1 MEPAIATTN
10 LTCRYGRT
18 EAVRNLTLTVAPGSL
33 FALLGP
39 NGAGKTTTVRTLM
52 NILRPSGGRATV
64 GGVDSR
70 RLGPRELATIGYV
83 SENQKLP
90 AWMTVGELFAYCRPL
105 YPTWDDALCRRLARD
120 FDLPLTTKIRRLSRG
135 MRVKAALVSSLA
147 YRPRILVL
155 DEPFSGLD
163 PVVRDDLVHGVLEL
177 AGQEQWTVLL
187 SSHDLDEVERLVD
200 TVGFLDAGSLVLCE
214 PFADLHARFRRV
226 EVTTAETNEFRQ
238 EQIRLK
244 PDPTYEEIPQEQIRL
259 KPDPTYEGAERGTRD
274 PALRP
279 LVLSLSKDDRSGQ
292 ASAGLRPEAHSGW
305 IGIQQAG
312 RVVRFV
318 DTRYVEDDTE
328 RRATAAFTATRIDVH
343 PMTLREIFVAIVRE
357 RREAQR

>member
-1 MEPAIATTN
+1 MEPAITTTN

-18 EAVRNLTLTVAPGSL
+18 EAVRNLTLTAAPGSV

-52 NILRPSGGRATV
+52 NILRPSSGLATV

-70 RLGPRELATIGYV
+70 QLGARELATIGYV

-90 AWMTVGELFAYCRPL
+90 AWMTVGELFAYCQPL
-105 YPTWDDALCRRLARD
+105 YPTWDDGLCRRLTRD
-120 FDLPLTTKIRRLSRG
+120 FDLPLTTRITRLSRG

-177 AGQEQWTVLL
+177 AAQEQWTVFL

-214 PFADLHARFRRV
+214 PFADLHTRFRRV
-226 EVTTAETNEFRQ
+226 EVTTADTGEVT
-238 EQIRLK
+238 LK
-244 PDPTYEEIPQEQIRL
+244 Q
-259 KPDPTYEGAERGTRD
+259 
-274 PALRP
+274 AL
-279 LVLSLSKDDRSGQ
+279 
-292 ASAGLRPEAHSGW
+292 SAGPSTGSGGADEGPHAPVDAAW
-305 IGIQQAG
+305 IGVQQAG

-318 DTRYVEDDTE
+318 ETRYAEGDTE
-328 RRATAAFTATRIDVH
+328 RRAIAAFTGTRVDVE
-343 PMTLREIFVAIVRE
+343 PMTLREIFVAIVRD

>member
-18 EAVRNLTLTVAPGSL
+18 DAVRNLTLTVEPGRV

-52 NILRPSGGRATV
+52 NILRPSSGRATV
-64 GGVDSR
+64 AGVDSR
-70 RLGPRELATIGYV
+70 QLGPRELATIGYV

-90 AWMTVGELFAYCRPL
+90 GWMTVDELFAYCRPL
-105 YPTWDDALCRRLARD
+105 YPSWDDALCRTLARD
-120 FDLPLTTKIRRLSRG
+120 FDLPLTTRIRWLSRG

-177 AGQEQWTVLL
+177 AGQEQWTVFL

-200 TVGFLDAGSLVLCE
+200 MVGFLDAGSLVLCE
-214 PFADLHARFRRV
+214 PFAGLHARFRRV
-226 EVTTAETNEFRQ
+226 EATTAEASEV
-238 EQIRLK
+238 RLAPARLGRPRGAPEHGGGGQ
-244 PDPTYEEIPQEQIRL
+244 PDT
-259 KPDPTYEGAERGTRD
+259 TYEGA
-274 PALRP
+274 
-279 LVLSLSKDDRSGQ
+279 
-292 ASAGLRPEAHSGW
+292 W
-305 IGIQQAG
+305 IGVQQAG

-318 DTRYVEDDTE
+318 DTRYVEGDTE
-328 RRATAAFTATRIDVH
+328 RRATAAFTATHIDVH
-343 PMTLREIFVAIVRE
+343 PMTLREIFVAIVRA
-357 RREAQR
+357 RREAQP

>member
-1 MEPAIATTN
+1 MEPAIATSN

-18 EAVRNLTLTVAPGSL
+18 EAVRDLTLSVEPGSL

-39 NGAGKTTTVRTLM
+39 NGAGKTTTIRTLM
-52 NILRPSGGRATV
+52 NILRPSSGRATI

-70 RLGPRELATIGYV
+70 QLGPRELAAIGYV

-90 AWMTVGELFAYCRPL
+90 LWMTVRELLAYCRPL
-105 YPTWDDALCRRLARD
+105 YPTWDDGLCRTLAHD
-120 FDLPLTTKIRRLSRG
+120 FALPLTTKIGRLSRG

-163 PVVRDDLVHGVLEL
+163 PVVRDDLVHGVLEI

-200 TVGFLDAGSLVLCE
+200 TVGFLDSGRLVLCE
-214 PFADLHARFRRV
+214 PFAELHARFRRV
-226 EVTTAETNEFRQ
+226 EVTTAE
-238 EQIRLK
+238 
-244 PDPTYEEIPQEQIRL
+244 
-259 KPDPTYEGAERGTRD
+259 
-274 PALRP
+274 AL
-279 LVLSLSKDDRSGQ
+279 SDSTHRST
-292 ASAGLRPEAHSGW
+292 ADAGW
-305 IGIQQAG
+305 IGVQQAG

-318 DTRYVEDDTE
+318 ETRYVEADTE
-328 RRATAAFTATRIDVH
+328 RRATAAFAAARVEAH
-343 PMTLREIFVAIVRE
+343 PMTLREIFVAIVRD
-357 RREAQR
+357 RRESQR